1 LALHPVDARG
11 AADGPPPRAG
21 IPTMKITD
29 LQVQGYERVARCED
43 PASGLRA
50 MIAVHSTALGPALGG
65 LRMWPYR
72 SWDEAQFD
80 VLRLA
85 RGMTYKS
92 AVADTGLG
100 GGKSV
105 ILGNP
110 KTDKSEALFR
120 AMGKFVDAF
129 GGAYI
134 TAEDVGTSVEDL
146 VMVRKETRWATG
158 LPRDIGSSGDP
169 SPWTAL
175 GVFRGMKAC
184 LEEVYG
190 AADFAG
196 RTVAMQGLGHV
207 GGFLAEHL
215 AKAGARLVVTDLSP
229 ERAKE
234 AATRLGATVVAPD
247 AIYDVPCDVFSPNA
261 LGAVIN
267 DDTIKRLK
275 AKIVAGAANNVL
287 LREEHG
293 DRLRELGVL
302 YAPDYVINAGGI
314 INVSIEVE
322 KEGYDEARSRKKVEN
337 IYNALKTVFRM
348 AREKNV
354 STNRAS
360 NLLAEERIA
369 KGRPAAAKA

>member
-1 LALHPVDARG
+1 MNITE
-11 AADGPPPRAG
+11 
-21 IPTMKITD
+21 IP
-29 LQVQGYERVARCED
+29 QQGYEKVVKAED
-43 PASGLRA
+43 PASGLKA
-50 MIAVHSTALGPALGG
+50 VIAVHSTRLGPALGG

-72 SWDEAQFD
+72 SWDEAVFD

-85 RGMTYKS
+85 KGMTYKS

-120 AMGKFVDAF
+120 AMGRFIQSLNGSYV
-129 GGAYI
+129 
-134 TAEDVGTSVEDL
+134 TAEDVGTSVED
-146 VMVRKETRWATG
+146 MVAVRRETKWVTG
-158 LPRDIGSSGDP
+158 LPRSMGSSGDP

-175 GVFRGMKAC
+175 GTFRGIKAC
-184 LEEVYG
+184 LEEAYG
-190 AADFAG
+190 DGSFRG
-196 RTVAMQGLGHV
+196 RTVAIQGVGHV
-207 GGFLAEHL
+207 GLFLAEHL
-215 AKAGARLVVTDLSP
+215 HQAGCRLIVSDVAP

-234 AATRLGATVVAPD
+234 AATRFGAEVVPPA
-247 AIYDVPCDVFSPNA
+247 AIQDVACDVFAPCA

-267 DDTIKRLK
+267 DETLPRLK
-275 AKIVAGAANNVL
+275 ARIVAGAANNVL

-293 DRLRELGVL
+293 DRLREAGVL

-322 KEGYDEARSRKKVEN
+322 PGGYDEQRSRRKVEN
-337 IYNALKTVFRM
+337 IYEALKTVFRIS
-348 AREKNV
+348 RERKI

-360 NLLAEERIA
+360 NFLAEERLA
-369 KGRPAAAKA
+369 RGRAAQPA

>member
-1 LALHPVDARG
+1 
-11 AADGPPPRAG
+11 
-21 IPTMKITD
+21 MKITD
-29 LQVQGYERVARCED
+29 IAVPGYERVARCED
-43 PASGLRA
+43 PVSGLRA

-129 GGAYI
+129 GGKYI

-146 VMVRKETRWATG
+146 VLVRKETRWATG
-158 LPRDIGSSGDP
+158 LPREIGSSGDP

-175 GVFRGMKAC
+175 GVFRGIKAC

-190 AADFAG
+190 SGEFTG

-234 AATRLGATVVAPD
+234 AATRLGATVVAPE
-247 AIYDVPCDVFSPNA
+247 AIYDVACDVFSPNA

-267 DDTIKRLK
+267 DDTLKRLK
-275 AKIVAGAANNVL
+275 TKIVAGAANNVL

-293 DRLRELGVL
+293 DRLREQGVL

-369 KGRPAAAKA
+369 KGRPAAAKV